1 MSDGKR
7 ESKVVWPNVSMTGGD
22 LDEENRQRIHHLVDD
37 FGIALE
43 REAETAKVDRF
54 VFPLFR
60 EFDLVAVLTAS
71 AVLLT
76 VAPGRGMPTQNWLDW
91 QAKSPIPTPDDLTVA
106 VRRDLGWERVSTL
119 SFPRTLLQQEPGAR
133 IAQLHSLA
141 RGWVAKVVQEAERQA
156 RIVKL
161 NPIFR
166 GRDFLIEDDLCFVL
180 IPFREPFLRLYS
192 KHIKPTLVSLGLRV
206 LKADDL
212 FTPTVIVEDIWEFIN
227 RARVIV
233 ADVTGRNPNVFYELG
248 IAHTVG
254 KDVIVLTQ
262 NEGDVPFDV
271 GHLRHFTYVDNETG
285 WGDLEHMLESAA
297 RAVLAKQPHD

>member
-1 MSDGKR
+1 MMGGEH
-7 ESKVVWPNVSMTGGD
+7 ESRVAWASIHRGGGD
-22 LDEENRQRIHHLVDD
+22 LDDESRQRIHHLVDE
-37 FGIALE
+37 FGVALE
-43 REAETAKVDRF
+43 EECAVAKVDLF
-54 VFPLFR
+54 TFPLFR
-60 EFDLVAVLTAS
+60 EFNLIAALTADRV
-71 AVLLT
+71 VLAI
-76 VAPGRGMPTQNWLDW
+76 APSSGMPTQNWLDW
-91 QAKSPIPTPDDLTVA
+91 HAKSPAPTPRDLSQA
-106 VRRDLGWERVSTL
+106 VQRELGWERVSTL
-119 SFPRTLLQQEPGAR
+119 SFPRTLLLEEPGAR

-192 KHIKPTLVSLGLRV
+192 KHIKPTLESLGLRV

-227 RARVIV
+227 RARMIV

-285 WGDLEHMLESAA
+285 WGDLKQKLESAA